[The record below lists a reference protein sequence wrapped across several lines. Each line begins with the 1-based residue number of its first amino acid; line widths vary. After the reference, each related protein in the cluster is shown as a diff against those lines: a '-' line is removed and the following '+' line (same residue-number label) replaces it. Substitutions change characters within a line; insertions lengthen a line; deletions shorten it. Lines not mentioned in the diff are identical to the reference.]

1 MFLSPDQT
9 SGHIVSLKTTHPKHI
24 DAGGINAGKKLDPE
38 KSFGDLLLNAF
49 NDVNDLQINANKMSE
64 AMITDPES
72 VNVHD
77 VMISI
82 AESTLSLSMTKTI
95 VDRALRAYREIVS
108 TR

>member
-1 MFLSPDQT
+1 MFLRADQAM
-9 SGHIVSLKTTHPKHI
+9 GHVIPLRTTHPKHI
-24 DAGGINAGKKLDPE
+24 DESGFKSGEKPDAE
-38 KSFGDLLLNAF
+38 KSFGELFLKAF
-49 NDVNDLQINANKMSE
+49 NDVNDLQVNTNKMSE
-64 AMITDPES
+64 TMITDPES

-82 AESTLSLSMTKTI
+82 AEANLSLSMTKAI